1 VATTDITKPRVVLEP
16 EEPFDEW
23 RPDASTTETVE
34 ANEGFVTP
42 TVTRTG
48 RVIRVPS
55 RELPFLDPDL
65 ERRRA
70 YRQALLA
77 LQRERVYRE
86 LVYFKLH
93 SQKKGLGLLERFWHQ
108 LAALSPSISAGS
120 DRRRISTAPA
130 HPVLITGLN
139 AWPRLLQVGA
149 FYFTIGALL
158 AAGHAISDAAGVCLA
173 FLGLSAFC
181 FANFAAWRR
190 ELPTLLLGPYVAVL
204 GMWGCLVIAAAVG
217 LNILA
222 GS

>member
-1 VATTDITKPRVVLEP
+1 MATTDITKPRVVLEP

-23 RPDASTTETVE
+23 RPEASTTETVE
-34 ANEGFVTP
+34 VNERLVTP

-48 RVIRVPS
+48 RVIRVPN
-55 RELPFLDPDL
+55 RELSFLDPEL

-77 LQRERVYRE
+77 LQRDRVYRD
-86 LVYFKLH
+86 LVYFNLQN
-93 SQKKGLGLLERFWHQ
+93 QKQTLGLFGRFWRQ
-108 LAALSPSISAGS
+108 LAALSPALNAGS
-120 DRRRISTAPA
+120 GRQRISTAPA
-130 HPVLITGLN
+130 QPVLTTGLN

-190 ELPTLLLGPYVAVL
+190 ELSTFLLGPYVSVL
-204 GMWGCLVIAAAVG
+204 GMWGCLVIAAAVA
-217 LNILA
+217 LNILV